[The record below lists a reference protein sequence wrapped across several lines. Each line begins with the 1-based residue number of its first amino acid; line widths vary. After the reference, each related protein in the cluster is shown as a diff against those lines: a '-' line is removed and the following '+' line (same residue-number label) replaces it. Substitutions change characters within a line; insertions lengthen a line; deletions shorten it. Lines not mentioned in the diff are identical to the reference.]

1 MSHRL
6 WLSMWKAITVIEF
19 HVGFAEI
26 FGEWADD
33 ESSIA
38 CSTGLI
44 NVQKV
49 FFGFYSFF
57 N

>member
-1 MSHRL
+1 MTFNV
-6 WLSMWKAITVIEF
+6 KAIRTVIEF